1 MTEGTAS
8 HISAWWHSQR
18 PTGTAAYLVDPSGSA
33 GATVLRE
40 LHSSMSGSVLVD
52 ASGLTAEQVHEAA
65 LHALGVDLAPGRRDE
80 WRSHLYDMADD
91 RLLIVTN
98 THRAGPTRRSSEPEH
113 LISGTVEALATGR
126 VAVLAHVIPR
136 DLPDPADEDDE
147 YDDDYDDEQDA
158 SRVLFQLPEHDRT
171 GPTFSLPDSTALR
184 ALALAEPRVVPTQ
197 AWAELTTALSGE
209 PASVAELDQLAAA
222 TAELLPGPDGV
233 AFADEGLAEALRQ
246 DTDPAELRRV
256 NRHMTD
262 WLSRHAPE
270 FGHPTGW
277 SQSGPLGLYAA
288 SGLAMHAAQ
297 AGTFDELLR
306 QGGPLA
312 NIPQTALLDAAYCA
326 FEGNIP
332 GNSAAAD
339 ALYLWLYGVVP
350 PEQPEWASWL
360 HLMST
365 TRGDG
370 DVASAVAESGVRL
383 PWKAAWTR
391 WRPPGG
397 YHLRF
402 LGPGPVDGLA
412 AVRWQG
418 RPAVAGLY
426 SPTSRAAVWD
436 AATGEL
442 LAGPWN
448 GKEIPAGHR
457 ADLAWPA
464 PPATGPAAPETFR
477 DLWHAVPDARSAH
490 FTLLHSPPLFLA
502 DHVIL
507 GGSGGLLAIEPSP
520 GVPFEGFTSPN
531 VPPLSDLYA
540 APGEI
545 APVGA
550 PPPSPSD
557 LAELYGAD
565 EIRDFDEDEIPEGLT
580 DEATRRTLLSFGLPD
595 MREGGMGIY
604 PWGDDRLEDVLT
616 EIPWPP
622 DIERPE
628 ETGPFFQ
635 IGRWMGGALVI
646 DGASGH
652 VLRIPAEPGE
662 DELAALPA
670 AFSLENFLAM
680 VALWITGLRTRAIIE
695 EHNERSLLPQ
705 HVLIALLRI
714 DKNGVLARAW
724 AYALHNG

>member
-1 MTEGTAS
+1 VTEGTAS

-339 ALYLWLYGVVP
+339 AL
-350 PEQPEWASWL
+350 
-360 HLMST
+360 
-365 TRGDG
+365 
-370 DVASAVAESGVRL
+370 
-383 PWKAAWTR
+383 
-391 WRPPGG
+391 
-397 YHLRF
+397 
-402 LGPGPVDGLA
+402 
-412 AVRWQG
+412 
-418 RPAVAGLY
+418 
-426 SPTSRAAVWD
+426 
-436 AATGEL
+436 
-442 LAGPWN
+442 
-448 GKEIPAGHR
+448 
-457 ADLAWPA
+457 
-464 PPATGPAAPETFR
+464 
-477 DLWHAVPDARSAH
+477 
-490 FTLLHSPPLFLA
+490 
-502 DHVIL
+502 
-507 GGSGGLLAIEPSP
+507 
-520 GVPFEGFTSPN
+520 
-531 VPPLSDLYA
+531 
-540 APGEI
+540 
-545 APVGA
+545 
-550 PPPSPSD
+550 
-557 LAELYGAD
+557 
-565 EIRDFDEDEIPEGLT
+565 
-580 DEATRRTLLSFGLPD
+580 
-595 MREGGMGIY
+595 
-604 PWGDDRLEDVLT
+604 
-616 EIPWPP
+616 
-622 DIERPE
+622 
-628 ETGPFFQ
+628 
-635 IGRWMGGALVI
+635 
-646 DGASGH
+646 
-652 VLRIPAEPGE
+652 
-662 DELAALPA
+662 
-670 AFSLENFLAM
+670 
-680 VALWITGLRTRAIIE
+680 
-695 EHNERSLLPQ
+695 
-705 HVLIALLRI
+705 
-714 DKNGVLARAW
+714 
-724 AYALHNG
+724 

>member
-1 MTEGTAS
+1 VTEGTVS
-8 HISAWWHSQR
+8 HISDWWHSRR
-18 PTGTAAYLVDPSGSA
+18 PAGTAAYLVDPSGSD

-40 LHSSMSGSVLVD
+40 LHSGMSDSVLVD
-52 ASGLTAEQVHEAA
+52 ASGLTAEQVHETA
-65 LHALGVDLAPGRRDE
+65 LHALGADLAPARRDE
-80 WRSHLYDMADD
+80 WRTQLYDMAGD

-98 THRAGPTRRSSEPEH
+98 THRAGSTRRSSEPEH

-136 DLPDPADEDDE
+136 DLPAADDEGDDDE
-147 YDDDYDDEQDA
+147 YEENE
-158 SRVLFQLPEHDRT
+158 SRVVFQLPEHDHA
-171 GPTFSLPDSTALR
+171 FALPDSTALR
-184 ALALAEPRVVPTQ
+184 ALALAEPRVVPTR

-209 PASVAELDQLAAA
+209 PVSVAELDQLTLT
-222 TAELLPGPDGV
+222 TAELLPAPDGV

-246 DTDPAELRRV
+246 DMDPAELRRV
-256 NRHMTD
+256 NRHMTE

-270 FGHPTGW
+270 FRHPMGW
-277 SQSGPLGLYAA
+277 SRSGPMGSYAA
-288 SGLAMHAAQ
+288 NGLAMHAAQ
-297 AGTFDELLR
+297 AGTFEELLR
-306 QGGPLA
+306 RGGPLA
-312 NIPQTALLDAAYCA
+312 NIPQTALLDAAYFA

-339 ALYLWLYGVVP
+339 AVYLWLYGVVP
-350 PEQPEWASWL
+350 PGQPEWASWL

-370 DVASAVAESGVRL
+370 DFASAVAESGVRL

-397 YHLRF
+397 YHPRF

-412 AVRWQG
+412 EVRWQG

-426 SPTSRAAVWD
+426 SSTSRTDVWD

-448 GKEIPAGHR
+448 GNEIPAEHR
-457 ADLAWPA
+457 ADLARPA
-464 PPATGPAAPETFR
+464 SPGTGPATPETFR
-477 DLWHAVPDARSAH
+477 ELWHAVPDARSAH
-490 FTLLHSPPLFLA
+490 FTLLQSPPLPLA
-502 DHVIL
+502 DRVIL
-507 GGSGGLLAIEPSP
+507 GGSGGLFAIEPAP
-520 GVPFEGFTSPN
+520 GAAFEGFSSPN
-531 VPPLSDLYA
+531 VPPLSALYA
-540 APGEI
+540 APGAT

-550 PPPSPSD
+550 PPPSPSH
-557 LAELYGAD
+557 LAELFGAD
-565 EIRDFDEDEIPEGLT
+565 KIREFDEDEIPERLA
-580 DEATRRTLLSFGLPD
+580 DEATRRTLLTFGLPD

-604 PWGDDRLEDVLT
+604 PWGDEQVEDILT
-616 EIPWPP
+616 ETPWPP

-635 IGRWMGGALVI
+635 IGRWMGGALVV
-646 DGASGH
+646 DGPTGH
-652 VLRIPAEPGE
+652 VLRLPAETGE
-662 DELAALPA
+662 DALAALPA

-695 EHNERSLLPQ
+695 EHDERSLLPQ

-724 AYALHNG
+724 TYAFHNG